1 MATHVLQ
8 RTISPVD
15 GSVYAEFEPASNQ
28 QIETALENAR
38 RAQREWKHVPL
49 EERITICLRM
59 VDWMV
64 ARGEDI
70 GAELTWQMGRPIAH
84 SPFEIRRG
92 FQERARYYMA
102 GIRPMRLG
110 TPKWAGSP
118 MFGASSATSR
128 SASSS
133 W

>member
-15 GSVYAEFEPASNQ
+15 GSVYAEFEAASDQ

-38 RAQREWKHVPL
+38 RAQREWKLVSL
-49 EERITICLRM
+49 EERITVCLRM

-64 ARGEDI
+64 ARAEDI
-70 GAELTWQMGRPIAH
+70 GVELTWQMGRPIAH

-92 FQERARYYMA
+92 FQERVRHMA
-102 GIRPMRLG
+102 DIAADALADIEVGRKPDLRRFI
-110 TPKWAGSP
+110 
-118 MFGASSATSR
+118 ATSR
-128 SASSS
+128 SASC